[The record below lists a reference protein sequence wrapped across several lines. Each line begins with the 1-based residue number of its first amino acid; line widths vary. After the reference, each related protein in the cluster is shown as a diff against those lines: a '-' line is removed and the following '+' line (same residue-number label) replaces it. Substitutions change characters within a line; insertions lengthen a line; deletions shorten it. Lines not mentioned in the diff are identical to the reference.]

1 MSGKLPPYPVDE
13 ESLLK
18 VDLAHK
24 ALHKSVEAYRQ
35 ELQEAMDR
43 IERKHN
49 PFIFTAQSVLY
60 EAMANAAMSGFSE
73 TEMQQAMGCAGH

>member
-1 MSGKLPPYPVDE
+1 MSTLPPYPTDT

-18 VDLAHK
+18 VDRAHK
-24 ALHKSVEAYRQ
+24 TLHENIVAYRA

-49 PFIFTAQSVLY
+49 PFIYAAQSVLY
-60 EAMANAAMSGFSE
+60 EAMSNAALNGFSE
-73 TEMQQAMGCAGH
+73 LEIQTAMGCAH

>member
-1 MSGKLPPYPVDE
+1 MSKLPPYPTDA
-13 ESLLK
+13 ESLVK

-24 ALHKSVEAYRQ
+24 ALHGAVEAYRT

-60 EAMANAAMSGFSE
+60 EAMANSAHSGCSE
-73 TEMQQAMGCAGH
+73 DEMRQVMGCAGH